1 MSIGLLFIILAA
13 TLFLCGLFYENF
25 PTVSKISILLILI
38 CVIWLSLAYTRYE
51 QKKRYIKTTPVLFQD
66 DVAFSIHENNL
77 INCSKDFKKQ
87 FKPGDSI
94 FIFQEVDTWVM
105 GLKWS
110 GGEFLYKTEK
120 YTK

>member
-1 MSIGLLFIILAA
+1 MSIGLLFLILAV

-25 PTVSKISILLILI
+25 PNVSKILVLIILF
-38 CVIWLSLAYTRYE
+38 CGIWISLAYTRFE
-51 QKKRYIKTTPVLFQD
+51 QKKRYLKAVPVLFQND
-66 DVAFSIHENNL
+66 IAFSVHENNL

-94 FIFQEVDTWVM
+94 FIFQEIDTWIM
-105 GLKWS
+105 GLKWN
-110 GGEFLYKTEK
+110 GGEYVYNTEK